1 MDDGQES
8 AKQAKRLQPRAS
20 AAQQEHL
27 YSFMR
32 DHPQITRAASDFT
45 GGVTRE
51 SKEKLWRQLTAE
63 LNALG
68 PATKSPARWR
78 HYWTDKV
85 SWAKKK
91 AVDFRQSSGGTGG
104 GSVPGEAGVVLDV
117 VGHDASNDCGS
128 VKLPGRPEGAP
139 PPHSPE
145 SPPRVSVGEIPGTS
159 GASRHQAA
167 PPASRLLSPGNEGTT
182 DTSVP
187 RQSTTLAQC
196 PVRAPRRRKRKG
208 GHDAAE
214 EYVQDQRRLVDLAEA
229 RAAASER
236 HVESLLTEMRRQ
248 CSATE
253 RQAAAMERQAAAM
266 ERQAA
271 AMEQQAAAMKQQA
284 AAMQVPRALLLLVAM
299 LATTFQHVVLVPSRP
314 PTPPQLD

>member
-1 MDDGQES
+1 MS
-8 AKQAKRLQPRAS
+8 
-20 AAQQEHL
+20 
-27 YSFMR
+27 
-32 DHPQITRAASDFT
+32 
-45 GGVTRE
+45 
-51 SKEKLWRQLTAE
+51 
-63 LNALG
+63 
-68 PATKSPARWR
+68 
-78 HYWTDKV
+78 
-85 SWAKKK
+85 
-91 AVDFRQSSGGTGG
+91 
-104 GSVPGEAGVVLDV
+104 GEAGVILDV

-145 SPPRVSVGEIPGTS
+145 SPSRVSVGEGPGTS
-159 GASRHQAA
+159 GASRPQAA
-167 PPASRLLSPGNEGTT
+167 PLASGHSSPGNEGTT

-187 RQSTTLAQC
+187 SQPTTLAQC
-196 PVRAPRRRKRKG
+196 PVQAPRRRKRKG
-208 GHDAAE
+208 SHDAAE
-214 EYVQDQRRLVDLAEA
+214 EYLEDQRRLVDLAEA

-248 CSATE
+248 GSTTERQATAME

-271 AMEQQAAAMKQQA
+271 AIEQQA

-299 LATTFQHVVLVPSRP
+299 LATALQRIVLVPGRP